1 MLLEA
6 PMSRSL
12 TLVVDETQLAP
23 LVESAVAYAD
33 EATASS
39 TRRKYVAAFHAFE
52 VWCVGKGVPSLPAA
66 PTTVAVYLAALADAG
81 KRPNTISGA
90 LAGIAFA
97 HRDARLP
104 WEKGHPAIKAVIAG
118 IRRRLGVAV
127 VQKTPILDTD
137 LLAMVVDLGVDLSD
151 LRDRAVLTL
160 GFMGAFRR
168 SELTALDVADLEA
181 RREGY
186 LAHVRRS
193 KTDQEGEGAFKAIP
207 YTSEIHVC
215 PVRALRTWLGAS
227 GITEGPVFRAVT
239 QIGGLEGRLEPREVA
254 RIVKRRA
261 IAAGLDPARFAGHSL
276 RAGFVTMA
284 AKKGKTV
291 DAIMR
296 QTGHKNPT
304 TVAKYVRL
312 ANAFEQSAA
321 VGLM

>member
-1 MLLEA
+1 MT
-6 PMSRSL
+6 RSL
-12 TLVVDETQLAP
+12 TLVTTETALTP
-23 LVESAVAYAD
+23 LVESAVGYAA
-33 EATASS
+33 EAQAAA
-39 TRRKYVAAFHAFE
+39 TRRKYVTAFRAFE
-52 VWCVGKGVPSLPAA
+52 VWCANAGNGASSLPAA
-66 PTTVAVYLAALADAG
+66 PTTVAIYLAALADAG
-81 KRPNTISGA
+81 KRPNTIDGA
-90 LAGIAFA
+90 LAGIAFT
-97 HRDARLP
+97 HRNAGFP
-104 WEKGHPAIKAVIAG
+104 WEKGHPAIKTVMAG

-127 VQKTPILDTD
+127 KQKAPILDTD
-137 LLAMVVDLGVDLSD
+137 LLAMVIDLGVDLSD
-151 LRDRAVLTL
+151 LRDRAVLAL

-168 SELTALDVADLEA
+168 SELIALDVADLEPV
-181 RREGY
+181 REGY

-215 PVRALRTWLGAS
+215 PVRALRTWLGTA
-227 GITEGPVFRAVT
+227 GITEGAVFRAVT
-239 QIGGLEGRLEPREVA
+239 QIGELGGRLEPREVA

-261 IAAGLDPARFAGHSL
+261 IVAGLDPKRFAGHSL

-284 AKKGKTV
+284 AKKGKPV

-296 QTGHKNPT
+296 QTGHKSPT